1 MTNSQLHVKGS
12 LALELAYHDTTHNG
26 RQRRVFIYVSTT
38 VKHAVAVAPG
48 VLGSQVL
55 NSPETSAEL

>member
-12 LALELAYHDTTHNG
+12 LALELAYHDTTLNG

-38 VKHAVAVAPG
+38 VKQM
-48 VLGSQVL
+48 LWL
-55 NSPETSAEL
+55 